1 MNVIIPDDWHWRT
14 THTNWFWEVTFFN
27 SHRTTTDPGCQS
39 HQDYC
44 IFTRFPPGLGIC
56 IYSWYVKATES
67 EVNKAIKHPYLEI
80 SNGCFCSDEVVFFPK
95 MVQWFWNL
103 ETKPLGGLPRW
114 NVQTN
119 SGWCYQY
126 VWIKKQ
132 KCPGRVM
139 NSIEISRRKNTER
152 TLEIHIFE
160 RKYPFFSQKSSVVS
174 SKRTSKFP
182 SSSLQKKHQMKH
194 VYSSFSTQVWGVSPI
209 STEFASFW

>member
-1 MNVIIPDDWHWRT
+1 MNVIIPDDPDDWHRRT

-27 SHRTTTDPGCQS
+27 SHRTTTDPGCQN

-67 EVNKAIKHPYLEI
+67 EVTKAIKNPYLEI
-80 SNGCFCSDEVVFFPK
+80 SNGCFCSDEVVFCP
-95 MVQWFWNL
+95 
-103 ETKPLGGLPRW
+103 PRW
-114 NVQTN
+114 SNGFKFRDKTIGWFAQVKCTN
-119 SGWCYQY
+119 KLWLMLPVCLD
-126 VWIKKQ
+126 KKT
-132 KCPGRVM
+132 
-139 NSIEISRRKNTER
+139 KNAQEEWWTPLKFHVER